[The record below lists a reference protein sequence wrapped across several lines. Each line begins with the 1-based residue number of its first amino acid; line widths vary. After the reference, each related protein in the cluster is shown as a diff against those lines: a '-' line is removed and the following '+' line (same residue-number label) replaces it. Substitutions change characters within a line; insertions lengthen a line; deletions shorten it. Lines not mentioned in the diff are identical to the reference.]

1 MTRRPQ
7 TPVGVVALEKDKRE
21 DFLRTEKNL
30 SDALVEKELALVTA
44 DKLVKELREELAFL
58 KEQEARVKHG
68 CVERAVRKQIAELKT
83 AQKDASAQDKE
94 KRKQKKMA
102 MMMAKFDTDE
112 QLHVILGKLDT
123 IDSAGSLSQED
134 LTAVRRQL
142 SEGQNMIREKVD
154 RLQQSLEENE
164 MITRRRDELE
174 TRVAALETEYE
185 EL

>member
-1 MTRRPQ
+1 
-7 TPVGVVALEKDKRE
+7 
-21 DFLRTEKNL
+21 
-30 SDALVEKELALVTA
+30 
-44 DKLVKELREELAFL
+44 
-58 KEQEARVKHG
+58 
-68 CVERAVRKQIAELKT
+68 LKT

-102 MMMAKFDTDE
+102 MMMAKFDTVRSLRRGLVFSKKTDFLLITAVRLSEKDE

-134 LTAVRRQL
+134 LTAFRRQL